1 LVTIDCTKLVAIFM
15 FPGWR
20 NPNNKKFNN
29 IDKEFNLRC
38 ADGSYFNGNRNKWNN
53 NKWNKNYGFSVHC
66 LKDWLIG
73 SWSLSQQY
81 CGVRSAFIWL
91 WKMLDTEKLLLDLFQ
106 AYYDTRQHKR
116 NINTRF
122 EKRSKKKSL
131 TWRMESHFKP
141 NPKMKRWKSVIMAM
155 GKKLLTVAWAMYCD
169 NTSYKFI

>member
-29 IDKEFNLRC
+29 IGERSNVWLVGGNNAEFNK
-38 ADGSYFNGNRNKWNN
+38 NKWNWN
-53 NKWNKNYGFSVHC
+53 NNNRNFGFSGRL
-66 LKDWLIG
+66 LKNWNL
-73 SWSLSQQY
+73 SWSLSPQY